1 MHLRCGKSVC
11 KDPEVTGS
19 MEYVSKME
27 RDEMRLETKS
37 GPTRQSGGVVLN
49 RRNKKEPGQFK

>member
-19 MEYVSKME
+19 MEYVSKTE

-37 GPTRQSGGVVLN
+37 GPT
-49 RRNKKEPGQFK
+49 